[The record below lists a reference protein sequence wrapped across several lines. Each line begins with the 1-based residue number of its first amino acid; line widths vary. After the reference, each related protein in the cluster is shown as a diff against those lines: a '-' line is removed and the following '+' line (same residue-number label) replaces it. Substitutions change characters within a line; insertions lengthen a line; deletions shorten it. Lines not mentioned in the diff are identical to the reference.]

1 MTAVTQDVAT
11 TVVIAAW
18 RNHTSM
24 TKQVAARL
32 AGELATRPPRSRLES
47 SQAIAD
53 KYGVSKTMVDNAKR
67 LLMGANLV
75 HKAGRY
81 YFTGP
86 PDGL

>member
-18 RNHTSM
+18 QNHDSK
-24 TKQVAARL
+24 TKQAAARL
-32 AGELATRPPRSRLES
+32 AGELATRPPRSQLES
-47 SQAIAD
+47 SRAIARR
-53 KYGVSKTMVDNAKR
+53 YGVSKTMVDNAKR
-67 LLMGANLV
+67 LLTGARLV

-86 PDGL
+86 PDVR

>member
-11 TVVIAAW
+11 SVVISAW
-18 RNHTSM
+18 RNHTAM

-47 SQAIAD
+47 SRAIAD
-53 KYGVSKTMVDNAKR
+53 KYGVSKTIVDNAKR
-67 LLMGANLV
+67 LLTGAKIV

-86 PDGL
+86 PDL

>member
-1 MTAVTQDVAT
+1 MTAVAQDAAAAA
-11 TVVIAAW
+11 VISAW
-18 RNHTSM
+18 RNHTAM
-24 TKQVAARL
+24 AKQVAARL
-32 AGELATRPPRSRLES
+32 AGELAIRPPRSQVES

-53 KYGVSKTMVDNAKR
+53 KYGVSKSLVDNAKR

-86 PDGL
+86 P